1 MERCIPGYGLQLKHT
16 YIYVYIHMS
25 PVANTGQY
33 VFLPASQDYT
43 KDVLRGYLTTFLFL
57 APPVLLL
64 YVISSGI

>member
-1 MERCIPGYGLQLKHT
+1 
-16 YIYVYIHMS
+16 MS

-57 APPVLLL
+57 PPPVLLL